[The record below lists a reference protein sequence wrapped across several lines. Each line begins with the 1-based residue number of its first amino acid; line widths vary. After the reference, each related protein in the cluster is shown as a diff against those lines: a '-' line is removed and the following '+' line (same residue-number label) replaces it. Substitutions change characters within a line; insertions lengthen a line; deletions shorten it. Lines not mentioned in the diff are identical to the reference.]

1 MQWDIE
7 DFKILLGLEDG
18 LERIRLPFEFG
29 PETGIKSRW
38 EFFFCKDSR
47 GWMGFWLKMLKF
59 EETNINVEVS
69 GRLESQG
76 AIELAQRDSDI
87 EFADSTPE
95 TYFSHGTFRSANLT
109 HVVFPN
115 MAKGLKCSYICP
127 TNLHSILTEGTLA
140 LRLKFTVFLNKF
152 VDTVKEPACAGIK
165 AKSVCRLNQQNL
177 MLAMFLE
184 GIGSDVTIL
193 TRDDQHVKAHKCI
206 LSASSS
212 VFRAM
217 FSTQMSEKEAGMVE
231 MSDIGSQALNVFLRF
246 CYTGEIE
253 DNWGEFYAELIYA
266 ADKV

>member
-87 EFADSTPE
+87 GTKYKQYKIVFFAIMKILLSLLITAFSGLLTNHTPRNA
-95 TYFSHGTFRSANLT
+95 Y
-109 HVVFPN
+109 
-115 MAKGLKCSYICP
+115 KI
-127 TNLHSILTEGTLA
+127 IL
-140 LRLKFTVFLNKF
+140 V
-152 VDTVKEPACAGIK
+152 
-165 AKSVCRLNQQNL
+165 
-177 MLAMFLE
+177 
-184 GIGSDVTIL
+184 
-193 TRDDQHVKAHKCI
+193 
-206 LSASSS
+206 
-212 VFRAM
+212 
-217 FSTQMSEKEAGMVE
+217 
-231 MSDIGSQALNVFLRF
+231 
-246 CYTGEIE
+246 
-253 DNWGEFYAELIYA
+253 
-266 ADKV
+266 